1 MTSTSSQSIDGLL
14 ADPSRREPC
23 FTRVV
28 ACIGSDAQA
37 RKVIRHASLIAKA
50 LSVPL
55 MLLRV
60 FETRS
65 GSGMPLDPVDWEIH
79 RREAFAQVE
88 ALVEEHRSFCERIE
102 AEIVEGH
109 AAEQISFRARSH
121 PSELTVLGTPWR
133 VASGRLGLGQA
144 TAGHP
149 QTPAGPC
156 HGIQGDGA
164 GRHGGATGRHP
175 GTPAEPSRGHR
186 PNAG

>member
-1 MTSTSSQSIDGLL
+1 MNGIKL
-14 ADPSRREPC
+14 A
-23 FTRVV
+23 
-28 ACIGSDAQA
+28 IG
-37 RKVIRHASLIAKA
+37 
-50 LSVPL
+50 LSVA
-55 MLLRV
+55 LLSGAILA
-60 FETRS
+60 ETPAGQGAGNDGEQVY
-65 GSGMPLDPVDWEIH
+65 GSQMMTQQERL
-79 RREAFAQVE
+79 
-88 ALVEEHRSFCERIE
+88 EEHRSFCERIE
-102 AEIVEGH
+102 AEIVEDH